1 MKIFPFTAVMVTEG
15 KGVGKMTVAVG
26 ATVGGGRGV
35 AVKGMDVFSETTSAC
50 EVEVGSIISLTEGL
64 FLPVKIHPCVKT
76 ISSRAINTFLK
87 VDMITRSEALPQ
99 VPNSQ
104 RGWLGRC
111 QRTTR

>member
-1 MKIFPFTAVMVTEG
+1 MKRLPSIAVMVIEG

-35 AVKGMDVFSETTSAC
+35 AVEGMGVFSEAALACDVQVGSTTSL
-50 EVEVGSIISLTEGL
+50 VEGILP
-64 FLPVKIHPCVKT
+64 PVKIHPCVKT

-99 VPNSQ
+99 APD
-104 RGWLGRC
+104 
-111 QRTTR
+111 